1 MKDLDVKKI
10 KKNLLETIEYFYYSK
25 IYSNKKEDKK
35 SIRIIKIFN

>member
-25 IYSNKKEDKK
+25 IYLNKKEDKK
-35 SIRIIKIFN
+35 LIKIIKIFN

>member
-25 IYSNKKEDKK
+25 IYLNKKEDNKL
-35 SIRIIKIFN
+35 IRIIKIFN